1 MNTLNIQ
8 LSPAEV
14 SLVLELLKPYAELS
28 VSLSNQY
35 KAQLINAT
43 KPVRA
48 KKVMEE
54 VKPEDNTN
62 ANN

>member
-1 MNTLNIQ
+1 MNELDIKMTPTQISLI
-8 LSPAEV
+8 LEV
-14 SLVLELLKPYAELS
+14 LKPYTELS
-28 VSLSNQY
+28 VSLSSQY
-35 KAQLINAT
+35 RAQLINAA

>member
-28 VSLSNQY
+28 VSLSSQY
-35 KAQLINAT
+35 KAQLINAA